1 MPKRAWW
8 GRSWWLK
15 PFELAWASGG
25 GGWVDKFM
33 GDGML
38 AVFGAPDPLENHAH
52 SAFTAATAMVREV
65 KQISPLAM
73 GVGVHSGPVVAGCL
87 GTSGRLEFTVIG
99 DTANVA
105 ARLEA
110 LTKTLGHP
118 LLVSAATREQLGS
131 WPLQSVGPRPHS
143 GSSPGDRAIYGAV
156 EILTRS
162 GVSLYLGI
170 EAIFNPSWHS

>member
-1 MPKRAWW
+1 MPKQAWW

-73 GVGVHSGPVVAGCL
+73 GVGAKSGPVVAGCL

-99 DTANVA
+99 DTVNVA

-131 WPLQSVGPRPHS
+131 WPLQSVGHHPIR
-143 GSSPGDRAIYGAV
+143 GRAQ
-156 EILTRS
+156 
-162 GVSLYLGI
+162 GI
-170 EAIFNPSWHS
+170 ELFMVP

>member
-1 MPKRAWW
+1 MAAGEVAGHRDDGLTALGIGLLVDRAPP
-8 GRSWWLK
+8 G
-15 PFELAWASGG
+15 EAVDVGVGGG

-131 WPLQSVGPRPHS
+131 WPLQSVGHHPIR
-143 GSSPGDRAIYGAV
+143 GRAQ
-156 EILTRS
+156 
-162 GVSLYLGI
+162 GI
-170 EAIFNPSWHS
+170 ELFMVP